1 MVEADVLVVGAGAIG
16 GGLAARMAG
25 GLRRLVVLDAGEEHV
40 ARMRETR
47 PRGGRAGH
55 ARTVRLDAVSRP
67 EELEGTFDLALVG
80 REGPAPPRRARAA
93 TWSARW
99 PRPTSPSATGSS
111 RTASPRSWGA
121 TASWPPCVGWG
132 GQNLGPGRIVR
143 DTEGPVVV
151 GELDGEERPRTRLL
165 AEALGLAGETRI
177 TRNARGMIWSK
188 LLVNSAFTGLSAV
201 SGLRYGG
208 VAEHPAGREAVL
220 GLWREGYDVGRAEGL
235 ELDRVFDMEPEEMLA
250 DGPRGRA
257 HAEAALERSMV
268 RWGPVLPSMLQDLQQ
283 GRLTEVDVVNG
294 GVAGRGRAHGVPTPL
309 NDRVVD
315 LVHAME
321 RDERRPEPAALEE
334 VAALLP

>member
-1 MVEADVLVVGAGAIG
+1 
-16 GGLAARMAG
+16 MA
-25 GLRRLVVLDAGEEHV
+25 
-40 ARMRETR
+40 
-47 PRGGRAGH
+47 
-55 ARTVRLDAVSRP
+55 
-67 EELEGTFDLALVG
+67 ALV
-80 REGPAPPRRARAA
+80 E
-93 TWSARW
+93 
-99 PRPTSPSATGSS
+99 
-111 RTASPRSWGA
+111 
-121 TASWPPCVGWG
+121 WG

-257 HAEAALERSMV
+257 RGRGGARSLD
-268 RWGPVLPSMLQDLQQ
+268 GPVGTGAPLHAPGPPAGAPHR
-283 GRLTEVDVVNG
+283 GRRGERR
-294 GVAGRGRAHGVPTPL
+294 RGRARAGARRAHAPERPRRRRSCTPWSAASAG
-309 NDRVVD
+309 RSQP
-315 LVHAME
+315 
-321 RDERRPEPAALEE
+321 RSRRWP
-334 VAALLP
+334 ALLP

>member
-1 MVEADVLVVGAGAIG
+1 MLVVGAGAIG

-40 ARMRETR
+40 ARMREPGLEVDELGT
-47 PRGGRAGH
+47 PL
-55 ARTVRLDAVSRP
+55 TVRLDAVSRP
-67 EELEGTFDLALVG
+67 EEFEGTFDLALVG
-80 REGPAPPRRARAA
+80 VKAPHHRAA
-93 TWSARW
+93 LEPLVEREVAETYVSLGNGLIQDRLAEI
-99 PRPTSPSATGSS
+99 
-111 RTASPRSWGA
+111 
-121 TASWPPCVGWG
+121 VGRDRLVAALVEWG

-151 GELDGEERPRTRLL
+151 GEMDGEERPRTRLL
-165 AEALGLAGETRI
+165 AAALGLAGETRI

-208 VAEHPAGREAVL
+208 VAEHPAGREAIL

-250 DGPRGRA
+250 DGPHGRA

-309 NDRVVD
+309 NDRVVA